1 MGSVAT
7 PLWSRTVSCA
17 TLRARHL
24 EGASRVL
31 ELSGEADIATLEM
44 LRRELGLLTAQPRAD
59 GVVDVTSL
67 AFCDV
72 SSAHLIVSARRTVP
86 VSVVGATRS
95 VERVFDLLEA
105 LHEQE
110 LPREGSFGQS
120 RGGVRIGLWL

>member
-1 MGSVAT
+1 MRSIAT

-31 ELSGEADIATLEM
+31 ELSGESDIATIEM
-44 LRRELGLLTAQPRAD
+44 LRRELDLLTLQRPAD

-67 AFCDV
+67 AFCDIA
-72 SSAHLIVSARRTVP
+72 SAHLIVTARRTVP
-86 VSVVGATRS
+86 VSVVGARRS

-105 LHEQE
+105 LHEQ
-110 LPREGSFGQS
+110 
-120 RGGVRIGLWL
+120 